1 LPLDPPELDEEPLLD
16 AELADDALDAL
27 DEEPPEVEV
36 EPPLVEVE
44 PPLVDE
50 VVLDEMPPVEV
61 EAVKI
66 TLPLDPPKKP
76 PLKKPP
82 PKPPPPLEPPT
93 MIGGGA

>member
-1 LPLDPPELDEEPLLD
+1 M
-16 AELADDALDAL
+16 
-27 DEEPPEVEV
+27 

-50 VVLDEMPPVEV
+50 VEETPPVEV
-61 EAVKI
+61 EAVKM

-82 PKPPPPLEPPT
+82 PKPKPPPLDPPT
-93 MIGGGA
+93 MIGGAPPPDEPISMGGRGGGGA